1 MKGSKDKFVECFW
14 PKTFAPLTVQNP
26 DWILGA
32 FRLPKH
38 DGEEFALSCLFVCF
52 SALFSCIVSY
62 YLCQIVID
70 HVSQFCS
77 SLFIVFNGFVGGLL
91 AQMAWDGLAV
101 QTMMDPFKSG

>member
-1 MKGSKDKFVECFW
+1 MKGSKDRFGECFFYQ
-14 PKTFAPLTVQNP
+14 KSLPLKPYKIQIKFWGHSGSPNMM
-26 DWILGA
+26 G
-32 FRLPKH
+32 KS
-38 DGEEFALSCLFVCF
+38 LSCLFVCF

-91 AQMAWDGLAV
+91 AQMAWDGLGV